1 MNLKMIVAMT
11 KNMGI
16 GYNNTLPW
24 YIKNDLKNFSKL
36 TKGNNNNA
44 IIMGKNTWNS
54 LPKKPL
60 PNRTNIILST
70 TLNKDLNDYNNTII
84 VNNINELF
92 SFLEYNN
99 FDDIWII
106 GGEMIYK
113 LFINHKYLKE
123 IHTTLVLKNYECD
136 TFFPG
141 IPLNFELDKF
151 KSNDEDKCYYCNFIR
166 KY

>member
-1 MNLKMIVAMT
+1 MKLKMIVAMT

-92 SFLEYNN
+92 SFLEHNN

-123 IHTTLVLKNYECD
+123 IHTTLVLENYECD

>member
-1 MNLKMIVAMT
+1 MIVAMT

-92 SFLEYNN
+92 SFLEHNN

-123 IHTTLVLKNYECD
+123 IHTTLVLENYECD

>member
-16 GYNNTLPW
+16 GLNNTLPW

-36 TKGNNNNA
+36 TKGKNNNA

-60 PNRTNIILST
+60 PNRTNIVLSR
-70 TLNKDLNDYNNTII
+70 TLDNLDDYDKTIVVKNN
-84 VNNINELF
+84 NELF
-92 SFLEYNN
+92 NFLDNNN

-113 LFINHKYLKE
+113 LFINHKNLKE
-123 IHTTLVLKNYECD
+123 IHTTLVLDNYECD

-151 KSNDEDKCYYCNFIR
+151 KSNDEDRCYYCNFIR